1 MDNLKL
7 PAHPIGEKEFHRFSE
22 QMAPWTGFTKLEL
35 AALMIAQGLMAN
47 HRATPNQY
55 HGWVAEPAVAI
66 AKAVLEE
73 ANK

>member
-35 AALMIAQGLMAN
+35 AALMIAQGIVAN
-47 HRATPNQY
+47 PGGDVLSYTKLGEA
-55 HGWVAEPAVAI
+55 AVQT